1 MQEATI
7 AVPTSIVVWIL
18 GLLAA
23 AFISGLTFCGHM
35 LISIKTG
42 MNKMALEWRDM
53 DSRVKTLERHDE
65 KNQTQSDLMLK
76 KILET
81 A

>member
-23 AFISGLTFCGHM
+23 AFISGISFCGHM
-35 LISIKTG
+35 LISIKGTI
-42 MNKMALEWRDM
+42 NAMALEWRDM
-53 DSRVKTLERHDE
+53 DGRVKTLERHDDR
-65 KNQTQSDLMLK
+65 NQKQSDLMLK